1 MTAKKPLLAAD
12 SGIHLSPQ
20 SEEADDVVSSR
31 SPEMSAFAKDSLDQ
45 NDLNQSA
52 FANTSPPSPRLFTQP
67 LSTSSPL
74 AIHELD
80 TSNMEDWS
88 VHTTKQ
94 WLEREGF
101 SDIANI
107 LCGEHMIDGRV
118 LMSMNEEDLLLP
130 ILNLKVF
137 GDVRRLS
144 SLLGNVRA
152 MNGASPTSPKWTRHR
167 PYDRG
172 LSREQRLNLHSL
184 KYGKA
189 KPPKELQ
196 QLLSGGD
203 SPKYSDNKPTQ
214 PEHEA
219 SPAQTKHKDRHRSAS
234 RLSSGSDVAA
244 EYDVSKRI
252 NRSKDLKV
260 DYRKMFAA
268 MIYAQVVL
276 WLTSYTMVVVHDR
289 VPDVEKY
296 PPLPDLV
303 LDNVPYIPWAFQA
316 VETIGMGMMLLLIG
330 ILIFHKHRTII
341 WRRCCALTGTVF
353 LLRCITM
360 LITSLSV
367 PGAHLKC
374 DPSQYPETWMR
385 LHRAFVIWSGFGMTL
400 QGVRTCGDY
409 MFSGHTTV
417 ITMLNMFITEYTP
430 SRWYPLHTATWVANF
445 FGVFFI
451 LAAHEHYSIDVFVA
465 FFISSRL
472 FLYYH
477 SLANT
482 SPMQKDRRTRIWFPL
497 FSYFEANVNGDIP
510 NEYEFPLSLSH
521 IKNMISSFGT
531 KSEETSDP
539 GPGSDDS
546 RKKKE

>member
-1 MTAKKPLLAAD
+1 MTSKKILIAAD
-12 SGIHLSPQ
+12 SGIVVSHQ
-20 SEEADDVVSSR
+20 SEDEEDNISAISDSDQIKDDSSRQNNVSS
-31 SPEMSAFAKDSLDQ
+31 
-45 NDLNQSA
+45 DLH
-52 FANTSPPSPRLFTQP
+52 
-67 LSTSSPL
+67 STSNDPL
-74 AIHELD
+74 DKPILLNSS
-80 TSNMEDWS
+80 TPSNSFDIATMNMWS
-88 VHTTKQ
+88 VHKTQK
-94 WLEREGF
+94 WLTAHGF
-101 SDIANI
+101 EAFGVT
-107 LCGEHMIDGRV
+107 LCGEHKIDGSV
-118 LMSMNEEDLLLP
+118 LLSMSEEDLLLP
-130 ILNLKVF
+130 LLNLRVF

-144 SLLGNVRA
+144 ILLDDARREIGRNTS
-152 MNGASPTSPKWTRHR
+152 SPRVSRRHH

-172 LSREQRLNLHSL
+172 QRRKPRLDLHSPTA
-184 KYGKA
+184 GITHSQQQQ
-189 KPPKELQ
+189 PKLQ
-196 QLLSGGD
+196 QSLLDASKALEKSPYLD
-203 SPKYSDNKPTQ
+203 STPTQ
-214 PEHEA
+214 KRIE
-219 SPAQTKHKDRHRSAS
+219 DRQRSSS
-234 RLSSGSDVAA
+234 RHSAGSDFPA
-244 EYDVSKRI
+244 EYDVSKRL
-252 NRSKDLKV
+252 NKSKDLKV
-260 DYRKMFAA
+260 DYKKMFAA

-316 VETIGMGMMLLLIG
+316 VETIGISMMSCLIC

-353 LLRCITM
+353 LLRCVTM

-430 SRWYPLHTATWVANF
+430 SRWYPLHTATWVANL

-465 FFISSRL
+465 FYISSRL

-482 SPMQKDRRTRIWFPL
+482 SPIQKDRRTRIWFPL
-497 FSYFEANVNGDIP
+497 FSYFEENVDGDIP
-510 NEYEFPLSLSH
+510 NEYEWPLSLGFFR
-521 IKNMISSFGT
+521 NLLRRMT
-531 KSEETSDP
+531 NKSTSRLDE
-539 GPGSDDS
+539 SEIL
-546 RKKKE
+546 KKHD